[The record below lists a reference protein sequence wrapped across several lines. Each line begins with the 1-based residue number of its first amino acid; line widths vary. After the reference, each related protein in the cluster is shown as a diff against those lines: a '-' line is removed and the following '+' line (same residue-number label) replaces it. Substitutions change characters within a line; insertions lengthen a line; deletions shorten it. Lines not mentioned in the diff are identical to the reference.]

1 MFYFIEST
9 SNGIQIAASS
19 SAATAT
25 VTLEQGFPL
34 ETIKTSCL
42 AMGTQIS
49 FPSLALGGLSDT
61 EREHL
66 QARLYTDSVRMMSM
80 FQTLL
85 NTIMG
90 SLKARQIP
98 TKEIITQ
105 IMTFGAFDPVHQKRD
120 QPIQKQPIL
129 EDELD
134 KLTEEAGT
142 SIADIQYV
150 VLKYSSFFNYHIV
163 EQIIKTLGTQED
175 KTELEKYERVFME
188 YAERKVVECPT
199 QVALIDDIN
208 QAMIFVKLDDSYDKC
223 TVSHLKLFVGKLS
236 EVLNLRDGV
245 LQLVTVKSGCFE
257 LTFQVPLFVQQATFP
272 LSLEQ
277 EESLAQLGVL
287 KLCSG
292 SYTYSC
298 SQSDDKVDV
307 GDDDRHD
314 KPDDDDSAIE
324 TGTAR
329 SELTELSEVR
339 NSKTLKPPNKG
350 HVDNINSVPYREIVF
365 FLEVQNVL

>member
-9 SNGIQIAASS
+9 SNGIEIAASS

-25 VTLEQGFPL
+25 VTLEQGLPL
-34 ETIKTSCL
+34 ETIKTPCL

-66 QARLYTDSVRMMSM
+66 EARLYTDSVRMMGR

-85 NTIMG
+85 NTIMD
-90 SLKARQIP
+90 SLETRQVP
-98 TKEIITQ
+98 VKRIITQ

-120 QPIQKQPIL
+120 QPIL
-129 EDELD
+129 EHELD
-134 KLTEEAGT
+134 KLREEAGT
-142 SIADIQYV
+142 SIDDIQYV
-150 VLKYSSFFNYHIV
+150 VMKYSSFFNYHIV

-175 KTELEKYERVFME
+175 KLEFEKYERAFME
-188 YAERKVVECPT
+188 YTTKRKVVECPT

-208 QAMIFVKLDDSYDKC
+208 QAMVFVKLDDSYDKC

-277 EESLAQLGVL
+277 EKSLAQLGVL
-287 KLCSG
+287 KLYSG

-339 NSKTLKPPNKG
+339 NSNTLKPPNKG
-350 HVDNINSVPYREIVF
+350 HVDNINSVPYREVVF
-365 FLEVQNVL
+365 FLEVQNIL

>member
-1 MFYFIEST
+1 M
-9 SNGIQIAASS
+9 
-19 SAATAT
+19 
-25 VTLEQGFPL
+25 EQGLPL
-34 ETIKTSCL
+34 ETIKTPCL
-42 AMGTQIS
+42 AMGTNIS

-66 QARLYTDSVRMMSM
+66 QARLYADSVRMMGE

-85 NTIMG
+85 NTIMD
-90 SLKARQIP
+90 SLETRQIP
-98 TKEIITQ
+98 VKRIITQ
-105 IMTFGAFDPVHQKRD
+105 IMAFGAFDPVHQEPD
-120 QPIQKQPIL
+120 QPILKH
-129 EDELD
+129 ELS
-134 KLTEEAGT
+134 KLRAEAGT
-142 SIADIQYV
+142 SIDDIQYV

-277 EESLAQLGVL
+277 EKSLAQLGVL

-307 GDDDRHD
+307 GDDGRHD

-339 NSKTLKPPNKG
+339 NSNTLKPLNKG
-350 HVDNINSVPYREIVF
+350 HVVDSINSVPYREVVF

>member
-1 MFYFIEST
+1 MEIP
-9 SNGIQIAASS
+9 ASS
-19 SAATAT
+19 LATTAT
-25 VTLEQGFPL
+25 VEQELSPV
-34 ETIKTSCL
+34 KVKPPSL
-42 AMGTQIS
+42 AKDTKYS
-49 FPSLALGGLSDT
+49 FPCLALGGLSDT

-66 QARLYTDSVRMMSM
+66 QARLYADSVCMMSM

-85 NTIMG
+85 NTIMD
-90 SLKARQIP
+90 SLETRQVP
-98 TKEIITQ
+98 VKRIITQ

-120 QPIQKQPIL
+120 QPIL
-129 EDELD
+129 EHELD
-134 KLTEEAGT
+134 KLREEAGT
-142 SIADIQYV
+142 SIDDIQYV
-150 VLKYSSFFNYHIV
+150 VMKYSSFFNYHIV

-175 KTELEKYERVFME
+175 KTELEKYERAFME
-188 YAERKVVECPT
+188 YTTKRKVFECPP

-208 QAMIFVKLDDSYDKC
+208 QAKIFVKLDDSYDKC

-236 EVLNLRDGV
+236 EVLNFRDGV
-245 LQLVTVKSGCFE
+245 LRLVTVKSGCFE
-257 LTFQVPLFVQQATFP
+257 LTFQVPLFVQQGTFP

-277 EESLAQLGVL
+277 EKSLAQLGVL
-287 KLCSG
+287 KLYSG

-307 GDDDRHD
+307 GDDGRHD

-339 NSKTLKPPNKG
+339 NSNCSKP
-350 HVDNINSVPYREIVF
+350 
-365 FLEVQNVL
+365 

>member
-1 MFYFIEST
+1 MFAIEST
-9 SNGIQIAASS
+9 SNGIEIAASS

-25 VTLEQGFPL
+25 VTVEQELP
-34 ETIKTSCL
+34 IKTPCL
-42 AMGTQIS
+42 ALGTQIS

-66 QARLYTDSVRMMSM
+66 EARLYTDSVRMMSM

-120 QPIQKQPIL
+120 QPIL

-134 KLTEEAGT
+134 KLREEAGT
-142 SIADIQYV
+142 SIDDIQYV

-163 EQIIKTLGTQED
+163 EQIIKTLGTQAD

-339 NSKTLKPPNKG
+339 NSNTLKPPNKG
-350 HVDNINSVPYREIVF
+350 HVDNTNSVPYREIVF

>member
-9 SNGIQIAASS
+9 SNGIEIAASS

-25 VTLEQGFPL
+25 VTLEQGLPL

-66 QARLYTDSVRMMSM
+66 QARLYTDSVRMMGE

-85 NTIMG
+85 NTIMD
-90 SLKARQIP
+90 SLETRQIP
-98 TKEIITQ
+98 IKRIITQ
-105 IMTFGAFDPVHQKRD
+105 IMAFGAFDPVHQEPD
-120 QPIQKQPIL
+120 QPILKH
-129 EDELD
+129 ELS
-134 KLTEEAGT
+134 KLRAEAGT
-142 SIADIQYV
+142 SIDDIQYV

-163 EQIIKTLGTQED
+163 EQIIKTLGTQAD

-236 EVLNLRDGV
+236 EVLNLKEGV
-245 LQLVTVKSGCFE
+245 LQLVSVKSGCFE

-277 EESLAQLGVL
+277 EKSLAQLGVL

-307 GDDDRHD
+307 GDDGRHD

-339 NSKTLKPPNKG
+339 NSNTLKPPNKG
-350 HVDNINSVPYREIVF
+350 HVVDNINSVPYREVVF